1 MEKFNFKKSLGQ
13 NFLQDDNIINK
24 IVDNANIDKN
34 TLVIEIGP
42 GAGSLSKKIVPLA
55 NYAIL
60 YEIDLRLKCV
70 LEKELANYNN
80 YEIIFNDF
88 LSEDISDIVKKYNCK
103 KKYVVANL
111 PYYITTPI
119 IVKLMKEM
127 EPDKIVIMIQEEVA
141 DRLAAR
147 EGTREYGMISA
158 YLGSKYDIKKLFK
171 VSKNC
176 FVPVP
181 NVDSAVISLVKHD
194 KYQIK
199 DMNKY
204 EKLLK
209 DAFQFKRKNLK
220 NNLKKY
226 DLNKIETK
234 LIENGYNLSNR
245 AEDIPVS
252 VFVDIANN
260 L

>member
-60 YEIDLRLKCV
+60 YEIDSRLKCV

-88 LSEDISDIVKKYNCK
+88 LSEDISDIVKKYNCNK
-103 KKYVVANL
+103 NYVVANL

-199 DMNKY
+199 DLNKY

>member
-60 YEIDLRLKCV
+60 YEIDSRLKCV

-88 LSEDISDIVKKYNCK
+88 LSEDISDIVKKY
-103 KKYVVANL
+103 
-111 PYYITTPI
+111 TPI

>member
-60 YEIDLRLKCV
+60 YEIDSRLKCV

-103 KKYVVANL
+103 KSYVVANL